1 MKGIS
6 RIVGEALCQGGA
18 RRPLYEAL
26 RRLLCSSCGAF
37 IAEGA
42 RFTRHGPAGGRGPIL
57 PRCASCVPFEEP
69 GARRSSLLEALLSPD
84 EHRKPEGTADT
95 RTVEA
100 VENRLGPALARSRKS
115 RAGD

>member
-6 RIVGEALCQGGA
+6 RIIGEALCHGGA

-26 RRLLCSSCGAF
+26 RRLLCSSCGAV
-37 IAEGA
+37 IAEGE

-57 PRCASCVPFEEP
+57 PRCAACVPFEEA

-84 EHRKPEGTADT
+84 EQRESKNAPDT
-95 RTVEA
+95 RASVSVEK
-100 VENRLGPALARSRKS
+100 RLGPALARSRKS